1 MKKIAILGST
11 GHIAKN
17 LIYGLSATEKY
28 ELVLFARNISS
39 LRLFIDGT
47 ELLKQNTNIVLKSFN
62 DFKDQEYD
70 VIINCIGV
78 GDPAKLKKIGGAIF
92 TLTEEFDNLVMS
104 YLENN
109 TKALYIN
116 FSSGIAY
123 GSNFNTPADE
133 NKTAIIN
140 INNIA
145 PTDYYSISKINT
157 EAKHRAYSN
166 YNIVDLRVFG
176 FFSKFI
182 DLKTPYFLSD
192 IVNCI
197 KEQRVFVTGRNDM
210 VRDYIHPD
218 DLLQLIERCINMH
231 NINDVFDVYSL
242 EPITKFQIISYF
254 EKNHNLQV
262 LVEQDKILTSVTGLK
277 SNYYSLNKKSD
288 IIGYR
293 PRYRSIDAIVSQL
306 EDLF

>member
-17 LIYGLSATEKY
+17 LIYGLSTTKKY
-28 ELVLFARNISS
+28 ELNLFARNVENLKS
-39 LRLFIDGT
+39 FIHGT
-47 ELLKQNTNIVLKSFN
+47 ELIRQNKSITLKAFSE
-62 DFKDQEYD
+62 FKDHAYD
-70 VIINCIGV
+70 IIINCVGV

-109 TKALYIN
+109 TNTLYIN

-145 PTDYYSISKINT
+145 PTDYYSITKINT

-166 YNIVDLRVFG
+166 FNIVDLRVFG

-197 KEQRVFVTGRNDM
+197 KEQRVFVTGNNDM
-210 VRDYIHPD
+210 VRDYIHPE
-218 DLLQLIERCINMH
+218 DLLQLIEKCINMH

-262 LVEQDKILTSVTGLK
+262 LVEQDKVLTSVTGLK

-293 PRYRSIDAIVSQL
+293 PKHRSIDSIISQL
-306 EDLF
+306 DDLL